1 MGYWENK
8 RTELI
13 NNLPTILDVLNQL
26 AYGEEKWAL
35 EKTPLRM
42 LQPYYEHE
50 GKFEIVT
57 GPDAQERLFHVACLL
72 IAITEERVVIIS
84 HASLHYI
91 VRE

>member
-35 EKTPLRM
+35 EKTPL
-42 LQPYYEHE
+42 
-50 GKFEIVT
+50 
-57 GPDAQERLFHVACLL
+57 
-72 IAITEERVVIIS
+72 
-84 HASLHYI
+84 
-91 VRE
+91 

>member
-35 EKTPLRM
+35 EKNSFTNAP
-42 LQPYYEHE
+42 
-50 GKFEIVT
+50 
-57 GPDAQERLFHVACLL
+57 ALL
-72 IAITEERVVIIS
+72 
-84 HASLHYI
+84 
-91 VRE
+91 

>member
-57 GPDAQERLFHVACLL
+57 GLMLRSDLFHVACLL
-72 IAITEERVVIIS
+72 IAIIEERVVITN
-84 HASLHYI
+84 HASLRYI